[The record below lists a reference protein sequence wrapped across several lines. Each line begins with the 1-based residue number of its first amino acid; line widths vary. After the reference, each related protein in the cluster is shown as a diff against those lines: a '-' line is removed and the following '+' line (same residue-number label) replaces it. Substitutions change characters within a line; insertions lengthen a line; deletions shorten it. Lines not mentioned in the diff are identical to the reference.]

1 MVERAQSAPAGAL
14 WSLRGAAFTLGERAI
29 LEPLTLDLPAG
40 RVYGLIGPNGSGK
53 STLLKMMARQL
64 APSGGELRFDGRP
77 LGAWAG
83 RAFAREVAY
92 MPQFMPASDGMS
104 VRELVGLG
112 RYPWHGALGRFSPED
127 AARVEAA
134 IQRTGLAAFRERA
147 VDSLSGGERQR
158 AWLALM
164 LAQGAR
170 CLLLDEPTSALDIAH
185 QMEVL
190 AILRELGGEAT
201 GGPGQQG
208 AMTVIVILHD
218 INLAARTCDALLAL
232 RGGRLIAHG
241 PCQEI
246 MERERLRAIYGLD
259 MGVMAHP
266 VSGAPMSYVL

>member
-1 MVERAQSAPAGAL
+1 MVEPAPPAPAGAL
-14 WSLRGAAFTLGERAI
+14 WSLREAAFTAGDRAI
-29 LEPLTLDLPAG
+29 LSPLTLDLPAG

-53 STLLKMMARQL
+53 STLLKMLARQI
-64 APSGGELRFDGRP
+64 APTGGAISFDGRP
-77 LGAWAG
+77 LTAWTG

-92 MPQFMPASDGMS
+92 MPQFMPASDGMN

-112 RYPWHGALGRFSPED
+112 RYPWHGALGRFTAED
-127 AARVEAA
+127 EARVEAA
-134 IQRTGLAAFRERA
+134 IQRTGLSAFRERA

-190 AILRELGGEAT
+190 AILRELGDEAGT
-201 GGPGQQG
+201 GAEAG

-232 RGGRLIAHG
+232 RGGRLIAQG
-241 PCQEI
+241 PCGEI
-246 MERERLRAIYGLD
+246 MQPEHLRAIYGLD

>member
-1 MVERAQSAPAGAL
+1 MVERAHPAPAGAL
-14 WSLRGAAFTLGERAI
+14 WSLRAAAFTVGARAI

-53 STLLKMMARQL
+53 STLLKLMARQL

-77 LGAWAG
+77 LGGWAG
-83 RAFAREVAY
+83 RAFARDVAY
-92 MPQFMPASDGMS
+92 MPQFMPASDGMN

-127 AARVEAA
+127 EARVEAA

-170 CLLLDEPTSALDIAH
+170 CLLLDEPTSALDASVQAEILNLLETLRGAFGLSYILVSHDLAVVAH
-185 QMEVL
+185 LCERLIVMRQGRVVEETT
-190 AILRELGGEAT
+190 AAALRDGSVTTETART
-201 GGPGQQG
+201 
-208 AMTVIVILHD
+208 M
-218 INLAARTCDALLAL
+218 LAASTGFVRTSPATRPL
-232 RGGRLIAHG
+232 RNT
-241 PCQEI
+241 
-246 MERERLRAIYGLD
+246 
-259 MGVMAHP
+259 
-266 VSGAPMSYVL
+266 

>member
-1 MVERAQSAPAGAL
+1 MVEAAAPAPAGAL
-14 WSLRGAAFTLGERAI
+14 WSLHETAFTAGDRTI
-29 LEPLTLDLPAG
+29 LSPLTLDLPAG

-53 STLLKMMARQL
+53 STLLKMLARQI
-64 APSGGELRFDGRP
+64 APTGGAIRFDGRP
-77 LGAWAG
+77 LTAWTG

-92 MPQFMPASDGMS
+92 MPQFMPASDGMN
-104 VRELVGLG
+104 VRELVSLG
-112 RYPWHGALGRFSPED
+112 RYPWHGALGRFTAED
-127 AARVEAA
+127 EARVEAA
-134 IQRTGLAAFRERA
+134 IQRTGLSAFRDRA

-190 AILRELGGEAT
+190 AILRELGDEARA
-201 GGPGQQG
+201 GAEAG

-218 INLAARTCDALLAL
+218 INLAARTCDGLLAL
-232 RGGRLIAHG
+232 RGGRLIAQG
-241 PCQEI
+241 PCSEI
-246 MERERLRAIYGLD
+246 MQPEHLRAIYGLD

>member
-1 MVERAQSAPAGAL
+1 MVERAHPAPAGAH

-92 MPQFMPASDGMS
+92 MPQFMPASDGMN
-104 VRELVGLG
+104 VRELVSLG
-112 RYPWHGALGRFSPED
+112 RYPWHGALGRFSAED

-241 PCQEI
+241 PCHEI
-246 MERERLRAIYGLD
+246 MEPERLRAIYGLD

-266 VSGAPMSYVL
+266 VSGTPMSYVL

>member
-1 MVERAQSAPAGAL
+1 MVERAHPAPAGAL
-14 WSLRGAAFTLGERAI
+14 WSLRAAAFTVGARAI

-53 STLLKMMARQL
+53 STLLKLMARQL

-77 LGAWAG
+77 LGGWAG
-83 RAFAREVAY
+83 RAFARDVAY
-92 MPQFMPASDGMS
+92 MPQFMPASDGMN

-127 AARVEAA
+127 EARVEAA

-158 AWLALM
+158 AWLALRQ
-164 LAQGAR
+164 AQGAR

-201 GGPGQQG
+201 GGPGPQG

-246 MERERLRAIYGLD
+246 MEPERLRAIYGLD

-266 VSGAPMSYVL
+266 VSGTPMSYVL

>member
-1 MVERAQSAPAGAL
+1 MVERAHPAPAGAL
-14 WSLRGAAFTLGERAI
+14 WSLREAAFTVGERAI
-29 LEPLTLDLPAG
+29 LAPLTLDLPAG

-64 APSGGELRFDGRP
+64 APTGGAVNFDGRP
-77 LGAWAG
+77 LGVWAG

-104 VRELVGLG
+104 VRELVNLG

-127 AARVEAA
+127 EARVEAA

-201 GGPGQQG
+201 GGPGPQG

-246 MERERLRAIYGLD
+246 MEPERLRAIYGLD

-266 VSGAPMSYVL
+266 VSGTPMSYVL

>member
-1 MVERAQSAPAGAL
+1 MVDDALPAPPGAL
-14 WSLRGAAFTLGERAI
+14 WCLAEAAFTVGERQI
-29 LEPLTLDLPAG
+29 LAPLTLELAAG

-53 STLLKMMARQL
+53 STLLKLLARQL
-64 APSGGELRFDGRP
+64 TPSAGDIRFEGRP

-92 MPQFMPASDGMS
+92 MPQFMPPSDGMN
-104 VRELVGLG
+104 VRELVSLG
-112 RYPWHGALGRFSPED
+112 RYPWHGALGRFGTADE
-127 AARVEAA
+127 AAVAAA
-134 IQRTGLAAFRERA
+134 IQRTGLAAFGDRA

-190 AILRELGGEAT
+190 AILRELGGGGEA
-201 GGPGQQG
+201 GG
-208 AMTVIVILHD
+208 MTVVVILHD
-218 INLAARTCDALLAL
+218 INLAARTCDTLLAL
-232 RGGRLIAHG
+232 RGGRLVAHG
-241 PCQEI
+241 AAHEI
-246 MERERLRAIYGLD
+246 MEPDRLRAIYGLD

-266 VSGAPMSYVL
+266 VSGKPMSYVL

>member
-1 MVERAQSAPAGAL
+1 MVDDGRPAPAGAL
-14 WSLRGAAFTLGERAI
+14 WSLREAAFSAGGRAI
-29 LEPLTLDLPAG
+29 LGPLTLDLPAG

-53 STLLKMMARQL
+53 STLLKMLARQTV
-64 APSGGELRFDGRP
+64 PSSGAIRFDGRP
-77 LGAWAG
+77 LGDWTG

-92 MPQFMPASDGMS
+92 MPQFMPPSDGMN

-112 RYPWHGALGRFSPED
+112 RYPWHGALGRFTAED
-127 AARVEAA
+127 EARVEAA

-164 LAQGAR
+164 LAQGAP

-185 QMEVL
+185 QMDVL
-190 AILRELGGEAT
+190 AILRELGGS
-201 GGPGQQG
+201 GGADGG

-232 RGGRLIAHG
+232 RGGRLVAHG
-241 PCQEI
+241 TCREI
-246 MERERLRAIYGLD
+246 MEPERLRAIYGLD

>member
-1 MVERAQSAPAGAL
+1 MVDGAHPAPAGAL
-14 WSLRGAAFTLGERAI
+14 WSLRGAAFAVGERAI
-29 LEPLTLDLPAG
+29 LGPLTLDLPAG

-53 STLLKMMARQL
+53 STLLKMMGRQL
-64 APSGGELRFDGRP
+64 APGSGELRFDGRP
-77 LGAWAG
+77 LDAWSG

-92 MPQFMPASDGMS
+92 MPQFLPASDGMN
-104 VRELVGLG
+104 VRELVSLG

-127 AARVEAA
+127 EARVEAA
-134 IQRTGLAAFRERA
+134 IQRAGLAPFRERA

-190 AILRELGGEAT
+190 AILRELGGEA
-201 GGPGQQG
+201 GPEGG

-232 RGGRLIAHG
+232 RGGRLLAHG
-241 PCQEI
+241 PCHEI
-246 MERERLRAIYGLD
+246 MEPEQLRAIYGLD

-266 VSGAPMSYVL
+266 VSGTPMSYVL